1 MVLHLQ
7 LTPQVAKVGS
17 VFSPEDPANLSTKRA
32 NRKPY
37 NGGHG
42 SAHDKALTAVVGG

>member
-7 LTPQVAKVGS
+7 LAPQVAKVGS
-17 VFSPEDPANLSTKRA
+17 VFSPKDPAITSPKRA

-42 SAHDKALTAVVGG
+42 SAQDKALMAVVGG